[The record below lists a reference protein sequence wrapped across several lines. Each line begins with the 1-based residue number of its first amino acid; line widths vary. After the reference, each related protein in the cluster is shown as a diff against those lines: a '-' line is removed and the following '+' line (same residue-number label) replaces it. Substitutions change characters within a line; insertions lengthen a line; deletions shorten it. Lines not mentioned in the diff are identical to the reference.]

1 MKAFVIAL
9 TAIVV
14 AVVLVIFYGGTR
26 PDGDNDSA
34 VDGVDRAF
42 GWLAPDTALGFDD
55 LDASCAD
62 AESQQLVVAGTT
74 TCAFGVPDRSS
85 LLLCVDPPTQI
96 EVTTDGE
103 EYPAQEVA
111 AADVS
116 CGTEKTIP
124 IYDAGT
130 TMTISCEA
138 PSAVACRVFVLQ
150 PDD

>member
-14 AVVLVIFYGGTR
+14 AVVLVIFYGAMR
-26 PDGDNDSA
+26 PDGDLDSA
-34 VDGVDRAF
+34 KKGVDRAF
-42 GWLAPDTALGFDD
+42 GRLVPDRPLAFED
-55 LDASCAD
+55 LDAPCAD
-62 AESQQLVVAGTT
+62 DESQQLVVVGSS
-74 TCAFGVPDRSS
+74 TCDFGVPDRSS
-85 LLLCVDPPTQI
+85 LLLCIDPPTEIQ
-96 EVTTDGE
+96 VTTDGE

-111 AADVS
+111 SADVT

-130 TMTISCEA
+130 TVAIRCDA
-138 PSAVACRVFVLQ
+138 PSAVVCRVFVLQ